1 MNSPRWRRPSFL
13 NGADV
18 RILQVTSVYYPEL
31 QFGGPPQKIHA
42 LSRGLAARSQ
52 QVRVITL
59 AHSQPS
65 ASHQI
70 LAEGIPVQYLP
81 WMGRG
86 AWQAPLSW
94 QPLIEAVRWADV
106 VHGYGLY
113 NLLCP
118 LAAWQAQRQDKP
130 FMLEPQGM
138 AVARAG
144 NLPLKRLYHRSLT
157 AYMLHR
163 AACVIATSPTEAADL
178 SGALSPDRLIVRRN
192 GIDLDQFRSL
202 PSGDSFRQRNG
213 IADGAPLVLFI
224 GRISPIKNLEMLLWA
239 FAQVNVPQARL
250 VLVGPMLEPDYAA
263 HLHAARSELALDD
276 AVLFAGPLYGDDKL
290 AALAAADLFV
300 LPSLFESYGN
310 AAAEAVA
317 AGLPVLLTDACGIAQ
332 QIHGRAGIA
341 VPVDQSAMASGLRDL
356 LTNATLRA
364 EVTNRR
370 SDVLIE
376 LSWKEPLDQMENLYT
391 DVINRQSA
399 SIQTSRGNLEI
410 TL

>member
-42 LSRGLAARSQ
+42 LSRGLAARGQ

-94 QPLIEAVRWADV
+94 RPLIEAVRWADV

-118 LAAWQAQRQDKP
+118 LATWQTQRQGKP
-130 FMLEPQGM
+130 FVLEPQGM

-157 AYMLHR
+157 AYMLRR
-163 AACVIATSPTEAADL
+163 AACVIATSPAEAADL
-178 SGALSPDRLIVRRN
+178 SDALPAERLIVRRN

-213 IADGAPLVLFI
+213 IADGAPLVLFV
-224 GRISPIKNLEMLLWA
+224 GRISPIKNLEMLLRA

-263 HLHAARSELALDD
+263 HMHAVRSELALDD

-300 LPSLFESYGN
+300 LPSLFESFGN

-317 AGLPVLLTDACGIAQ
+317 AGIPVLVSDHCGIAEL
-332 QIHGRAGIA
+332 IHRRAGLA
-341 VPVDQSAMASGLRDL
+341 VPVTVEDLRDGMNDM
-356 LTNATLRA
+356 LTPAIRDDTTRHHA
-364 EVTNRR
+364 QV
-370 SDVLIE
+370 SDE
-376 LSWKEPLDQMENLYT
+376 LSWKQPLQQMEQLYMSLVDT
-391 DVINRQSA
+391 K
-399 SIQTSRGNLEI
+399 
-410 TL
+410 